1 VCTRS
6 DADEVVP
13 GVEPVVVFP
22 VTFSPVGTFIF
33 IMPRIRRATNTLPN
47 ATPKI
52 AAAIKY
58 PVELSGFV
66 DIGYCCWCS
75 WWRLRMLML
84 MLMVVVLL
92 DHAEL
97 T

>member
-1 VCTRS
+1 MCTRS

-33 IMPRIRRATNTLPN
+33 IMPRIRRATNILPN
-47 ATPKI
+47 ATPKT

-58 PVELSGFV
+58 PVELSGFEDMATAAAAAV
-66 DIGYCCWCS
+66 GAAGAAGAAA
-75 WWRLRMLML
+75 
-84 MLMVVVLL
+84 VGAAGAAV
-92 DHAEL
+92 A
-97 T
+97 